1 MKIGMLGFAKVGKT
15 TLFNILT
22 GAHVSVDR
30 FASGKVEPNVGVAK
44 VPEPRLDRLSA
55 MFRPKKTIYAHV
67 DFLDIQGLQKGEAQS
82 VDLKEMR
89 NVDAIAHVVRAFRDE
104 AIPHGEGPVDPR
116 RDIATM
122 ETELILADL
131 DVAQRRLERL
141 ELNIK
146 KAKNKEDELEL
157 PVIRRCLEGLEREK
171 PIRELGLSEEDFK
184 KIRGFAFLTAKPML
198 LIINLD
204 EADVPKMAGFA
215 EASGLEEIA
224 ARPRMALCAI
234 SAKVE
239 QEIASLE
246 SADAQAFLDDLGLK
260 EPARDR
266 LIRAAFGL
274 LGLIQFF
281 TVGEDECRAWPVRR
295 GATAPRAA
303 GTIHSDFEKGFIRA
317 EVVAYD
323 DLIAT
328 GSIAAAR
335 EKAKLRSEG
344 KAYVVQDGDVIN
356 FRFNV

>member
-30 FASGKVEPNVGVAK
+30 FASGKVEPNVGVAR

-55 MFRPKKTIYAHV
+55 MFKPKKTTCAHV
-67 DFLDIQGLQKGEAQS
+67 DFLDIHGLQKGEAKS

-104 AIPHGEGPVDPR
+104 AIPHSEGPIDPR
-116 RDIATM
+116 RDIGTM

-157 PVIRRCLEGLEREK
+157 PIVRRCLEGLEREK
-171 PIRELGLSEEDFK
+171 PIRELDLSEEDIK

-198 LIINLD
+198 LIVNLD
-204 EADVPKMAGFA
+204 ESDVPKMAGFV
-215 EASGLEEIA
+215 EPFGLHEFA
-224 ARPRMALCAI
+224 ARRQMALCAI

-239 QEIASLE
+239 EEIASLDP
-246 SADAQAFLDDLGLK
+246 ADAQAFLDDLGLK
-260 EPARDR
+260 EPAKDR

-295 GATAPRAA
+295 GVTAPRAA
-303 GTIHSDFEKGFIRA
+303 GTVHSDFEKGFIRA
-317 EVVAYD
+317 EVVPYD

-344 KAYVVQDGDVIN
+344 KTYVVQDGDVIN